1 MNLERSAKE
10 LAEGLVGTV
19 VYQPGE
25 FIVAVGSPCLL
36 ELRRVVLDAR
46 SYAGLPLLGSHM
58 GSAAS

>member
-1 MNLERSAKE
+1 M
-10 LAEGLVGTV
+10 LVGTV

-25 FIVAVGSPCLL
+25 FVVVVGSPSPL
-36 ELRRVVLDAR
+36 ELHGVVLDAC